1 MASAARLNIAQL
13 KHARTM
19 PGTVFVAGIFLYP
32 RDSWEVVAWRFA
44 KEAGLDL
51 QLYAVRS
58 PGPRTRTSWPTGFCA
73 GCSPTTLAD
82 FDWRFQP
89 SVPRGTIEQLATLSF
104 LESGDNVIFVGSPG
118 VGKSHPSIALGY
130 EAVLA
135 HKQAYFADCS
145 KLVGDLVHAYAKEA
159 LSRRLRFYEHCSLL
173 IIDELGYL
181 DIGKEGADLLFQL
194 VNRRYVLGRSTIVT
208 TNAPVGR
215 WGDVFGSNVTAGA
228 IADRLCHRCA
238 LVKITGRSY
247 RLKDVSIGEDDG
259 KGGAS

>member
-1 MASAARLNIAQL
+1 MSAAVQASPLNRLTANLEELGLEGMASSVPEYVRLVADGRKDLVTALLELTDAQVARKRRADDD
-13 KHARTM
+13 R
-19 PGTVFVAGIFLYP
+19 
-32 RDSWEVVAWRFA
+32 R
-44 KEAGLDL
+44 
-51 QLYAVRS
+51 VRMANF
-58 PGPRTRTSWPTGFCA
+58 PYIK
-73 GCSPTTLAD
+73 TLAD
-82 FDWRFQP
+82 FDWGFQP

-118 VGKSHPSIALGY
+118 VGKSHLSIALGY

-135 HKQAYFADCS
+135 HRQVYFADCS
-145 KLVGDLVHAYAKEA
+145 KLVGDLVHAYAKET

-208 TNAPVGR
+208 TNVPVGR
-215 WGDVFGSNVTAGA
+215 WGDVFGGNVTASA
-228 IADRLCHRCA
+228 IADRLCHHCA

-259 KGGAS
+259 KEGAS